1 MRMMEGVRNVRS
13 VYRVM
18 GEKGDGVMSEGGR
31 WEGARGDE
39 GEGVTGGWGTDNT
52 IPILL

>member
-1 MRMMEGVRNVRS
+1 MMEDVRNVRS

-31 WEGARGDE
+31 WEGVRGDE
-39 GEGVTGGWGTDNT
+39 GEGVTEGWGTDNT